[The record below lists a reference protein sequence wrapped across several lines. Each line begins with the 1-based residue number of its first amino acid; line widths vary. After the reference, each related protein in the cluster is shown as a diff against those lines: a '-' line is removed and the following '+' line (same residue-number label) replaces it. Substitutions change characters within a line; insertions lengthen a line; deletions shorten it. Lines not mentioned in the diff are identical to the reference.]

1 MPNTGNGGLLG
12 VLVGN
17 IINGVIYG
25 AGLMLVLWVLR
36 SSDIVEW
43 NIVWYKA
50 VIVTSVVNLLRFYD
64 RLIRQSL

>member
-1 MPNTGNGGLLG
+1 MPNTDNGGLLG

-25 AGLMLVLWVLR
+25 AVLMLVLWVLR

-43 NIVWYKA
+43 NIAWYKA
-50 VIVTSVVNLLRFYD
+50 VIVTSVVNLLRYYD
-64 RLIRQSL
+64 RLIRQSM